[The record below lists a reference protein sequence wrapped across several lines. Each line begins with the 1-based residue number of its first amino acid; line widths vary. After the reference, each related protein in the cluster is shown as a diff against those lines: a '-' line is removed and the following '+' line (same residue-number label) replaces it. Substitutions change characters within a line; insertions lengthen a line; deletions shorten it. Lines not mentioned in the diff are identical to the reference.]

1 MLKICHDAKLVST
14 DVRMLDPTA
23 DPDTNGKLYKCAE
36 KVFEIWNKTKE
47 NRGTQVVF
55 SDIGVPNGNKSFNVY
70 QFIKNELI
78 QKGVPDYEIC
88 FVHDAKNDKERQ
100 DMFQDV
106 CSGAKRIIF
115 GSTEKL
121 GTGTNIQTR
130 LVALHEIDVPWKP
143 SEVEQREGRILR
155 QGNMNKVVRIFRY
168 VTKGTFDA
176 YNWSI
181 IENKQKFISQV
192 MTGGEVARSCADV
205 DEAVMNYAEMKAVAS
220 GNPLIKEK
228 MDVDAD
234 VSKLQL
240 LKRSFNSNKYKLEMD
255 LQKSLPEK
263 RDNVIILIDKLK
275 KDIDLR
281 NQSDLYANLNIENL
295 RNDDNTESF
304 PFSMNF
310 NGIEITERR
319 KAGEMIQAM
328 FDKITVH
335 DPKVDFATYA
345 GFTVGVKKTKVF
357 FDSDIAFNII
367 LTGNLEYT
375 IDTMGGTDI
384 GNITRIQNAVK
395 KLDDK
400 LIEYQN
406 KLDEIEASIVSTK
419 KEFEKPFSKEE
430 ELKKLLARQAELN
443 CLLLEKTDKEENI
456 VENVSESNVCND
468 NHRRIAL

>member
-1 MLKICHDAKLVST
+1 
-14 DVRMLDPTA
+14 
-23 DPDTNGKLYKCAE
+23 
-36 KVFEIWNKTKE
+36 
-47 NRGTQVVF
+47 VF

-295 RNDDNTESF
+295 RSDDNTESF

-319 KAGEMIQAM
+319 KAGEMIQGM
-328 FDKITVH
+328 LVNLTFVMITTEELLCRYE
-335 DPKVDFATYA
+335 KVE
-345 GFTVGVKKTKVF
+345 
-357 FDSDIAFNII
+357 SAF
-367 LTGNLEYT
+367 
-375 IDTMGGTDI
+375 
-384 GNITRIQNAVK
+384 
-395 KLDDK
+395 
-400 LIEYQN
+400 
-406 KLDEIEASIVSTK
+406 SIVN
-419 KEFEKPFSKEE
+419 
-430 ELKKLLARQAELN
+430 LLN
-443 CLLLEKTDKEENI
+443 LLHLFHKILFLYLLFAKSLTNT
-456 VENVSESNVCND
+456 
-468 NHRRIAL
+468 